1 MISQKMPAIKNVNVQ
16 QQMEGSYDVKSQ
28 HVFLH
33 DRSWTPA
40 PKVDQYQ
47 GQITTAVLPG
57 DCQAF
62 VRKLKISNKLH

>member
-1 MISQKMPAIKNVNVQ
+1 MSTIKNVNVQ
-16 QQMEGSYDVKSQ
+16 QQIEGSNNVTFQ

-33 DRSWTPA
+33 DKSWTPA

-47 GQITTAVLPG
+47 GQITIAVLQG

-62 VRKLKISNKLH
+62 VRKLKINNKLH